1 MRQRVKTHCV
11 AYGILEPRKTRAGSA
26 MKRTWSGA
34 ARRRH
39 VPQPRAGI
47 VLSTTDGEMDMGDE
61 AEATGSDPGEQR
73 IGNKVLLNFHLYAEY
88 HSRPRAWVYQNYM
101 YLKDRMCIQ
110 QTIIWFIS

>member
-1 MRQRVKTHCV
+1 
-11 AYGILEPRKTRAGSA
+11 

-47 VLSTTDGEMDMGDE
+47 VLSTTDGAMDMGDE

-88 HSRPRAWVYQNYM
+88 HSQPRAWVYQNYM